1 MYRTALILALV
12 VLAAGCGSDDEG
24 TATAGSSETISPA
37 EVESA
42 LQTELTQ
49 GGGSGVVHLE
59 TDRPKQVTCVKDAGS
74 PSGWRCTVT
83 PSKGPESYLCMV
95 EIDPQTK
102 QIAKSTCARID
113 N

>member
-1 MYRTALILALV
+1 MYRAALFLALV

-24 TATAGSSETISPA
+24 TATATTAESLTAG

-42 LQTELTQ
+42 LQTQLSQ
-49 GGGSGVVHLE
+49 GGSGIVRLE
-59 TDRPKQVTCVKDAGS
+59 SDTPKQVTCVKDAGS
-74 PSGWRCTVT
+74 ASGWRCTVT
-83 PSKGPESYLCMV
+83 PSKGAESYLCIV

-102 QIAKSTCARID
+102 QITRSTCARID

>member
-1 MYRTALILALV
+1 VCRAALFVALV

-24 TATAGSSETISPA
+24 NATAETLTA
-37 EVESA
+37 GEVESA
-42 LQTELTQ
+42 VQTQLSQ
-49 GGGSGVVHLE
+49 GGSGVLRLE

-83 PSKGPESYLCMV
+83 PSKGAESYLCMV

-102 QIAKSTCARID
+102 QITKTTCARID

>member
-1 MYRTALILALV
+1 MYRAAFLVALV
-12 VLAAGCGSDDEG
+12 VLAAGCGADDEG
-24 TATAGSSETISPA
+24 TATTTASESVSPG
-37 EVESA
+37 EVEGA
-42 LQTELTQ
+42 LETELAE
-49 GGGSGVVHLE
+49 GGGSGVVRLE
-59 TDRPKQVTCVKDAGS
+59 TDRPKQVTCVKDAGL

-102 QIAKSTCARID
+102 QITKSTCARID

>member
-1 MYRTALILALV
+1 MYRTALFVALV

-24 TATAGSSETISPA
+24 AATTAENASAG

-42 LQTELTQ
+42 LRTQ
-49 GGGSGVVHLE
+49 LSQGGSGVVRLE
-59 TDRPKQVTCVKDAGS
+59 TDRPKQVTCVKDAGL

-102 QIAKSTCARID
+102 QITKSTCARID

>member
-1 MYRTALILALV
+1 MYRAALLVALA
-12 VLAAGCGSDDEG
+12 VLAASCGSGDEG
-24 TATAGSSETISPA
+24 TATSTSEAISPA

-42 LQTELTQ
+42 LRTQ
-49 GGGSGVVHLE
+49 LSQGGSGVVQLE
-59 TDRPKQVTCVKDAGS
+59 SDTPKQVTCVKDAGS

-102 QIAKSTCARID
+102 QITKSTCARID

>member
-1 MYRTALILALV
+1 MYRAALFVALV

-24 TATAGSSETISPA
+24 TATANTTEGFSA
-37 EVESA
+37 ADVESA
-42 LQTELTQ
+42 LLTQVSQ
-49 GGGSGVVHLE
+49 GGGGVVHHD

-83 PSKGPESYLCMV
+83 PSKGSESYLCMV

-102 QIAKSTCARID
+102 QITKSTCGRID

>member
-1 MYRTALILALV
+1 MYRAALMLALV

-24 TATAGSSETISPA
+24 TATATTAETLTA
-37 EVESA
+37 GEVESA
-42 LQTELTQ
+42 VQTQLSQ
-49 GGGSGVVHLE
+49 SGSGVVQLE
-59 TDRPKQVTCVKDAGS
+59 TDRPKLVSCVKDSGS
-74 PSGWRCTVT
+74 SSGWRCTVT

-102 QIAKSTCARID
+102 QITKSSCGRID

>member
-1 MYRTALILALV
+1 MYRAALFVALV
-12 VLAAGCGSDDEG
+12 VLAACGSGDEG
-24 TATAGSSETISPA
+24 TAPTATGSLSAADVET
-37 EVESA
+37 A
-42 LQTELTQ
+42 LQTQLSQ
-49 GGGSGVVHLE
+49 GDSGVVHHD
-59 TDRPKQVTCVKDAGS
+59 TDRPELISCVKDAGS

-102 QIAKSTCARID
+102 QITKSTCARID

>member
-1 MYRTALILALV
+1 MYRAALFLALV

-24 TATAGSSETISPA
+24 TATATTAESLTAG

-42 LQTELTQ
+42 LQTQLSQ
-49 GGGSGVVHLE
+49 GGSGVVRLE
-59 TDRPKQVTCVKDAGS
+59 TDTPKQVTCVKDAGS

-83 PSKGPESYLCMV
+83 PSKGGESYLCMV
-95 EIDPQTK
+95 EIDPRTK
-102 QIAKSTCARID
+102 QITKSTCARID

>member
-1 MYRTALILALV
+1 MYRSALLVALV
-12 VLAAGCGSDDEG
+12 VLSAGCGSDDEG
-24 TATAGSSETISPA
+24 TAPTSTPEAISPA

-42 LQTELTQ
+42 LQTELSQ
-49 GGGSGVVHLE
+49 GGSGIVRHE
-59 TDRPKQVTCVKDAGS
+59 NDTPKQVTCVTDAGS

-83 PSKGPESYLCMV
+83 PSKAPESYLCMV

-102 QIAKSTCARID
+102 QITKSTCARID

>member
-1 MYRTALILALV
+1 MYRAALLVALV

-24 TATAGSSETISPA
+24 TARETPAENLSAG

-42 LQTELTQ
+42 LTTQ
-49 GGGSGVVHLE
+49 LSQGGSGVVLLE

-83 PSKGPESYLCMV
+83 PSKGPQSYLCMV

-102 QIAKSTCARID
+102 QITKSTCGRID

>member
-1 MYRTALILALV
+1 MYRAALFVALV
-12 VLAAGCGSDDEG
+12 VLAACGSGDEG
-24 TATAGSSETISPA
+24 TAPTATGSLSA
-37 EVESA
+37 ADVESA
-42 LQTELTQ
+42 LQTQLSQ
-49 GGGSGVVHLE
+49 GDSGVVHHD
-59 TDRPKQVTCVKDAGS
+59 TDRPELIRCVKDAGS

-102 QIAKSTCARID
+102 QITKSTCARID

>member
-1 MYRTALILALV
+1 MYRAALFVALV
-12 VLAAGCGSDDEG
+12 VLAAACGSDDEG
-24 TATAGSSETISPA
+24 TATATAGESVSA
-37 EVESA
+37 ADVESA
-42 LQTELTQ
+42 LQTQLSQ
-49 GGGSGVVHLE
+49 GDSGVVHHD
-59 TDRPKQVTCVKDAGS
+59 TDRPELISCVKDAGS

-102 QIAKSTCARID
+102 QITKSTCARID